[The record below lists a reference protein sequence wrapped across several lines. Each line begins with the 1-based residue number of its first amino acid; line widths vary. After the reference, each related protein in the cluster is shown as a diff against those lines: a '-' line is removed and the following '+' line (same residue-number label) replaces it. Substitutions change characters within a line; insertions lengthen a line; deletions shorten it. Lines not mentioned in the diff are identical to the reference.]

1 MFSHHEYKLG
11 WGRSKANQA
20 YKALKKLVV
29 YCEVPPC
36 TRLDAIT
43 ISNVLDTSITPVR
56 EALIQLETEKYIVS
70 CGNGYYTQ
78 KLEVKKLADHF
89 DFIKMV
95 LTHAFRENLY
105 EHSKFV
111 MLPSWDDYYL
121 ISEFLESFCESV
133 AEATKNDRMRHCV
146 HESNIRT
153 RYVRWLDLQRPE
165 RLSRLSRIRGDA
177 SELLELLDRGDKDG
191 AIANVDR
198 QFSAVINT
206 IPELVLEGND
216 RAGNTKESWL
226 QTLSSNWA
234 ES

>member
-1 MFSHHEYKLG
+1 MFSHHEDKLG
-11 WGRSKANQA
+11 WGRSKASRA

-29 YCEVPPC
+29 YCQVPPG
-36 TRLDAIT
+36 TRLDAIA
-43 ISNVLDTSITPVR
+43 ISNVLNTSVTPVR
-56 EALIQLETEKYIVS
+56 EALIQLETEEYIAS
-70 CGNGYYTQ
+70 SLGYGYFTQ
-78 KLEVKKLADHF
+78 KLNVKKLSDQF
-89 DFIKMV
+89 DCVRIII
-95 LTHAFRENLY
+95 THAFRENLC

-111 MLPSWDDYYL
+111 MLPSWDDCYL
-121 ISEFLESFCESV
+121 VSKFLESFCESV
-133 AEATKNDRMRHCV
+133 AEATKNDRMRYYV

-165 RLSRLSRIRGDA
+165 RLSRIRGDV
-177 SELLELLDRGDKDG
+177 SELLELLDKRDKNG
-191 AIANVDR
+191 GIANLDR
-198 QFSAVINT
+198 QFSAVINA

>member
-1 MFSHHEYKLG
+1 MFRNHEYKLG
-11 WGRSKANQA
+11 WGRSKASQA
-20 YKALKKLVV
+20 YKALKKLIV

-36 TRLDAIT
+36 TRLDAIV
-43 ISNVLDTSITPVR
+43 ISDVLNTSITPVR
-56 EALIQLETEKYIVS
+56 EALIQLETEEYIAS
-70 CGNGYYTQ
+70 YGNGYYTQ
-78 KLEVKKLADHF
+78 KLEVKKLSDQF
-89 DFIKMV
+89 DFIKVV

-133 AEATKNDRMRHCV
+133 AEATKNDRMRHYV
-146 HESNIRT
+146 HESILRT

-165 RLSRLSRIRGDA
+165 RLSRIRGDA
-177 SELLELLDRGDKDG
+177 SELLELLNRGAKDG

>member
-1 MFSHHEYKLG
+1 MYRHHEYKLG
-11 WGRSKANQA
+11 WDESKTGKV

-29 YCEVPPC
+29 DYRVRPG
-36 TRLDAIT
+36 TRLDAAA
-43 ISNVLDTSITPVR
+43 ISNVMNTSVAPVR
-56 EALIQLETEKYIVS
+56 EVLIQLETEGYIAS
-70 CGNGYYTQ
+70 SFGKGYYT
-78 KLEVKKLADHF
+78 KKLDTKNLSEHF
-89 DFIKMV
+89 NFIRIV
-95 LTHAFRENLY
+95 LTHAFREDID

-121 ISEFLESFCESV
+121 VSEFLESFCESV
-133 AEATKNDRMRHCV
+133 AQATNNERMRNLV

-165 RLSRLSRIRGDA
+165 RLSCSRGDA
-177 SELLELLDRGDKDG
+177 SELLELLDKRDKNG

-198 QFSAVINT
+198 QFSAIINT
-206 IPELVLEGND
+206 IPDLVVEGNA

-226 QTLSSNWA
+226 DTLSSISF